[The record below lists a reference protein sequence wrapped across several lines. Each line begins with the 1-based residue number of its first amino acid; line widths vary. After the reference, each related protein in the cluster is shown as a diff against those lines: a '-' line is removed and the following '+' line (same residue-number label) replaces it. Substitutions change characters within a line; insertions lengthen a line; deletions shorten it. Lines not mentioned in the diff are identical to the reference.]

1 MPFEIQDLNFGITT
15 WYLQPTFFVKIGSAL
30 MSFILI
36 IILFVVTSRSS
47 DSIWKL
53 AIGRMECICFMFLAI
68 LLLVTIICFLF
79 YFYKIYPDYSI
90 YLFFISIG
98 ASVLYVFI
106 FFISITA
113 FCTKSKCNKYTNTFV
128 TYCENNI
135 NEDAVK
141 KFLNKYKTDV
151 SSPEFKNIV
160 EEYVKGRTTGT
171 SGILMPSSLIWIIFI
186 VLLYFTVLFE
196 GKEIDE
202 NRNPNIKPLRPNIEA

>member
-53 AIGRMECICFMFLAI
+53 AIGRLECICFMLLAI
-68 LLLVTIICFLF
+68 LLLVTVICFLF

-141 KFLNKYKTDV
+141 KFLNKYKTDI

-160 EEYVKGRTTGT
+160 ADYVKGRTTGT
-171 SGILMPSSLIWIIFI
+171 SGILMPSSLVWIIFI